1 MPEADLQDWLSSW
14 TAEGGIVPGAGGK
27 GGKGGRGGGGGGDT
41 RKKAVLISGPPGI
54 GKTTTVHMV
63 CERMGVR
70 VVGAI
75 TSAHPIRSTD
85 RIARIGCY

>member
-41 RKKAVLISGPPGI
+41 REEHRRDEELEGGL
-54 GKTTTVHMV
+54 
-63 CERMGVR
+63 R
-70 VVGAI
+70 
-75 TSAHPIRSTD
+75 
-85 RIARIGCY
+85 